1 MLVSSQNSHRIQ
13 NLTVLSSKKN
23 TCDDLHQMSGKRHFD
38 DTEAG
43 IKGAVCM
50 CRGVGER
57 QTGNRFSDERFINCP
72 SMYKVS
78 RDDPQVTWDVGD
90 LN

>member
-1 MLVSSQNSHRIQ
+1 
-13 NLTVLSSKKN
+13 
-23 TCDDLHQMSGKRHFD
+23 MSGQCHFD

-50 CRGVGER
+50 CQGVGER
-57 QTGNRFSDERFINCP
+57 QAGNRFSDERFINCQ

-78 RDDPQVTWDVGD
+78 WDDPQVTWDVGD
-90 LN
+90 LNWS

>member
-23 TCDDLHQMSGKRHFD
+23 TCDDLHQMSGQCHFD

-50 CRGVGER
+50 CQGVGER
-57 QTGNRFSDERFINCP
+57 QAGNRFSDECFINCQ

-78 RDDPQVTWDVGD
+78 
-90 LN
+90 